1 MGKIESVDVVRW
13 QDGKVHVLGRGEETV
28 SSDSVKSIAYHI
40 IHDASTGKVV
50 SEESFMHR
58 GSFPL
63 FMCGCYMLSCEGDCP
78 PILDRDLAVNIHE
91 YLIRAKH
98 YDETVKKFRDAN
110 LKDLKCPIGVDGGK

>member
-40 IHDASTGKVV
+40 IHDDSTGKVV
-50 SEESFMHR
+50 SEKSFMHR

-91 YLIRAKH
+91 YLIRAKQF
-98 YDETVKKFRDAN
+98 DETVKKFRDAN
-110 LKDLKCPIGVDGGK
+110 LKDLKCQTGVDGGK